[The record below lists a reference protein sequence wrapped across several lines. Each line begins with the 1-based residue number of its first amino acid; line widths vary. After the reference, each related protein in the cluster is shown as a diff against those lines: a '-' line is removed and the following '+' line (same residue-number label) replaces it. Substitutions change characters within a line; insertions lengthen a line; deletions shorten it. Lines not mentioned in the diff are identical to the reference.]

1 MALLTLSSRGS
12 VILQHE
18 MTFSGLAHS
27 QLKGS
32 VILQHEMVLKGS
44 VTLRQEMA
52 GHSMVL

>member
-18 MTFSGLAHS
+18 MTFSGPAHS

-32 VILQHEMVLKGS
+32 VILQHEMVFNGPAHSQLKGFGDS
-44 VTLRQEMA
+44 A
-52 GHSMVL
+52 A